1 MDIGSL
7 LTQLIPPVMTVAVA
21 IFGLMNRDHELKK
34 LQGYTEVLQSLP
46 EDSQAYKSALS
57 LIACHIAKIDRLE
70 TVGRRDPM
78 RALSG
83 MFFALVFGYITV
95 WLMVRGG
102 LWQVLAAVSM
112 LLAFAGFA
120 AIIQALQI
128 VERDKKGKPIQGTS
142 LLRAP
147 D

>member
-1 MDIGSL
+1 M
-7 LTQLIPPVMTVAVA
+7 AVA

-46 EDSQAYKSALS
+46 EDSQAYESALS
-57 LIACHIAKIDRLE
+57 LIASHIAKIDRLE

-128 VERDKKGKPIQGTS
+128 VERDKKGKPIQGT
-142 LLRAP
+142 LL
-147 D
+147 